1 MPAEQVAIP
10 EVSDPDLMV
19 RLIDGDD
26 FALNALMDRWSQRLV
41 AFLYKMTGQRDAAL
55 DLAQE
60 TFVRLYQAR
69 ERYRP
74 GGNFS
79 TYLFTIAANLARNHT
94 RWRVRHP
101 TISIH
106 ATNDSCRAILPEIAD
121 PNENPKEAAEA
132 SEKFSAIHEA
142 FVSLPPDLRE
152 AMTLFIYEGLGY
164 AEIATV
170 SQCSAK
176 AVETRIY
183 RARQIL
189 KGRLKDLR
197 S

>member
-1 MPAEQVAIP
+1 MPAEQAAIP

-26 FALNALMDRWSQRLV
+26 FALNALMDRWSRRLA

-60 TFVRLYQAR
+60 TFVKLYQAR

-79 TYLFTIAANLARNHT
+79 TYLFTIAANLARNHS
-94 RWRVRHP
+94 RWRGRHP
-101 TISIH
+101 MVSID
-106 ATNDSCRAILPEIAD
+106 ATNDGCRAILTETAD
-121 PNENPKEAAEA
+121 PNENPEEAAEA
-132 SEKFSAIHEA
+132 AEKFRAIHDA

-152 AMTLFIYEGLGY
+152 AMTLFVYEGMGY

-189 KGRLKDLR
+189 KERLKDLR